1 MTKYIK
7 TGTAE
12 FEQFDSHKWDL
23 GLEEATRD
31 YPVKGQYFRQKYE
44 KARRNYCRETGVYND
59 TTRGIYCLTQKQRQ
73 PIESG
78 DWIATGINGEHWS
91 VKDEIF
97 QKEYERLP
105 VIPERV
111 ADYIES
117 FSAGETDMDVI
128 NVSSAILGA
137 VDYDQSNYIVADWIK
152 EHGDDFARAWLDG
165 YEVAEFKSE
174 VTKTEL
180 NQSLPYR
187 GGK

>member
-7 TGTAE
+7 TGTTE

-44 KARRNYCRETGVYND
+44 KARRKYCRETGVYND

-78 DWIATGINGEHWS
+78 DWIATGVNGEHWA

-97 QKEYERLP
+97 QKTYKRLP
-105 VIPERV
+105 KLTRP
-111 ADYIES
+111 
-117 FSAGETDMDVI
+117 
-128 NVSSAILGA
+128 VSRYLE
-137 VDYDQSNYIVADWIK
+137 YCK
-152 EHGDDFARAWLDG
+152 EHWNLNDAFLNAEYLVPNNGALEVFGYLSEHPDDFARAWLDG
-165 YEVAEFKSE
+165 YEVAEVE
-174 VTKTEL
+174 
-180 NQSLPYR
+180 
-187 GGK
+187 

>member
-7 TGTAE
+7 TAITE
-12 FEQFDSHKWDL
+12 FEQFDGSDEMIGKYDIDPEQI
-23 GLEEATRD
+23 GEGMPMYQLETL
-31 YPVKGQYFRQKYE
+31 KGTIQIF
-44 KARRNYCRETGVYND
+44 
-59 TTRGIYCLTQKQRQ
+59 I
-73 PIESG
+73 G
-78 DWIATGINGEHWS
+78 DWIATGVEGEHWP

-97 QKEYERLP
+97 QKTYKKLP

-165 YEVAEFKSE
+165 YEVEDE
-174 VTKTEL
+174 
-180 NQSLPYR
+180 
-187 GGK
+187 

>member
-7 TGTAE
+7 TGTTE
-12 FEQFDSHKWDL
+12 FEQFDGSDEMMDKYVIEEWPYEMARPDYSDSYFVIKT
-23 GLEEATRD
+23 LEGNMFFA
-31 YPVKGQYFRQKYE
+31 V
-44 KARRNYCRETGVYND
+44 
-59 TTRGIYCLTQKQRQ
+59 
-73 PIESG
+73 G
-78 DWIATGINGEHWS
+78 DWIATGVNGEHWA

-97 QKEYERLP
+97 QKTYKKLP

-165 YEVAEFKSE
+165 YEVAE
-174 VTKTEL
+174 VTDDE
-180 NQSLPYR
+180 Q
-187 GGK
+187 